1 MPRSLRHFSKLMDE
15 NHLGVKTGKG
25 WYDYSDGKDVEAMKR
40 RDKNFFKM
48 LYTILKVNQSG
59 YGACPCIFSWN
70 MI

>member
-1 MPRSLRHFSKLMDE
+1 MDE

-48 LYTILKVNQSG
+48 LKNIHNT
-59 YGACPCIFSWN
+59 
-70 MI
+70 